1 MWIVPGNA
9 PNHICVV
16 ETLQFNQV
24 HSGDAGQVSGIEF
37 CRGRILCT
45 SKPKLVNFQ
54 TFFYM
59 QIVDTAID
67 CICADCWQT
76 IKTFDEFC
84 QRIGDAH
91 LQAISV
97 DLKLEYASID
107 DSIPC
112 ANLESIVDIKPTA
125 SKLQEALAIPVEQ
138 PQPLSLNNQT
148 EDKKMFDLA
157 LSSCG
162 NDDNNTVFDDIPDT
176 WSDTN
181 SEDYFLTSEDVAKGN
196 SKVTACVNPDG
207 GGPEKDDSVQTV
219 VTGIQTKKQRRK
231 SQETW
236 RPASES
242 KR

>member
-1 MWIVPGNA
+1 
-9 PNHICVV
+9 
-16 ETLQFNQV
+16 
-24 HSGDAGQVSGIEF
+24 
-37 CRGRILCT
+37 
-45 SKPKLVNFQ
+45 
-54 TFFYM
+54 
-59 QIVDTAID
+59 
-67 CICADCWQT
+67 
-76 IKTFDEFC
+76 
-84 QRIGDAH
+84 
-91 LQAISV
+91 
-97 DLKLEYASID
+97 
-107 DSIPC
+107 
-112 ANLESIVDIKPTA
+112 
-125 SKLQEALAIPVEQ
+125 
-138 PQPLSLNNQT
+138 
-148 EDKKMFDLA
+148 MFDLA